1 MVFPLKILITPF
13 ITLFIV
19 QSIKLMTDGVKGNY
33 TIRDLFF
40 TYGGMP
46 SSHTAFVTSMSTM
59 VALNEGINSSDFGI
73 AAILSL
79 IVITDAVILR
89 RYIDGHGQAVKK
101 LVERLPEAERKTFP
115 PVATKLE
122 HTIPQV
128 LVGAAVGIVVSIII
142 YYVL

>member
-1 MVFPLKILITPF
+1 MENYIKILITPF

-19 QSIKLMTDGVKGNY
+19 QSIKLLTDGIKGNY
-33 TIRDLFF
+33 NLKDLFF

-46 SSHTAFVTSMSTM
+46 SSHTAFVTSMSAM
-59 VALNEGINSSDFGI
+59 VAYTEGISSSDFGI
-73 AAILSL
+73 AMVLSL

-89 RYIDGHGQAVKK
+89 RYIDGHGTAVKM
-101 LVERLPEAERKTFP
+101 LVERLAPEEQKKFP

-128 LVGAAVGIVVSIII
+128 LVGAAVGIVIATLINVIF
-142 YYVL
+142 